1 MKVAILANG
10 KNSFVKPLAQGLA
23 RMTVACG
30 ETADIH
36 YDGLEI
42 LSLPVRMSWA
52 SPRTAASRAVRLSG
66 NRRRFESLVARLRD
80 ADVIVV
86 VAHVPASVSRSSLE
100 NVEALRERLPDCPI
114 VNYDLVYLPTV
125 EKWGAAM
132 LRGEEVG
139 LGEADLRTFA
149 AGSFGMERYDWYLVA
164 SVASEVPMPR
174 GPQPYSRIGIDLD
187 DGSLYP
193 DQQGELRAL
202 VDFSQTR
209 KNYPAFRDV
218 QVRALEQSGI
228 PFQVLE
234 GQLERDEIR
243 AIYRKTGVFFLAH
256 RESFGL
262 PICELQRCGSLIFT
276 PHAEWAGAH
285 WIKSDPSVAGPGRH
299 SENFV
304 VYQNDENRLVDRLRA
319 ARESFSPDRVVKTFL
334 QSHPQLFRGDSQA
347 LAEFFRMV
355 NEGKIHSRL
364 NREHA
369 GIGR

>member
-1 MKVAILANG
+1 MKVAILANS

-23 RMTVACG
+23 RMTAACG
-30 ETADIH
+30 ETAEIH

-52 SPRTAASRAVRLSG
+52 SPRTAASRAVRLTG
-66 NRRRFESLVARLRD
+66 NRRRFESLVARLRGV
-80 ADVIVV
+80 DVIVV

-100 NVEALRERLPDCPI
+100 NVEALRERLPNCPI

-139 LGEADLRTFA
+139 LGEADLRMFA
-149 AGSFGMERYDWYLVA
+149 TGSFGMERYDWYLVA
-164 SVASEVPMPR
+164 SVASEIPMPS

-187 DGSLYP
+187 DGSLFP
-193 DQQGELRAL
+193 DQQGEIRAL
-202 VDFSQTR
+202 VDFPQTR
-209 KNYPAFRDV
+209 KNYPTFREV
-218 QVRALEQSGI
+218 QLRALEQSGI
-228 PFQVLE
+228 PFQILE
-234 GQLERDEIR
+234 GSLDRDQIR
-243 AIYRKTGVFFLAH
+243 AVYRKTGIFFLGH

-262 PICELQRCGSLIFT
+262 PICELQACGSLIFT

-285 WIKSDPSVAGPGRH
+285 WIKSDPTVAGPGRH
-299 SENFV
+299 SANFV
-304 VYQNDENRLVDRLRA
+304 VYQNDVNSLVELLQA
-319 ARESFSPDRVVKTFL
+319 ARDSFSPDRVVKTFL
-334 QSHPQLFRGDSQA
+334 HSHRQLFHGDREA
-347 LAEFFRMV
+347 LSHFFGMV

>member
-1 MKVAILANG
+1 MKVAILGNA

-23 RMTVACG
+23 RMTAACG
-30 ETADIH
+30 ETAEIH

-42 LSLPVRMSWA
+42 LSLPIRMSWA
-52 SPRTAASRAVRLSG
+52 SPRTAASRAVRMSG
-66 NRRRFESLVARLRD
+66 NRRRFEGLVARLRD

-139 LGEADLRTFA
+139 LGEADLRMFA

-164 SVASEVPMPR
+164 SVASEVPMPS

-193 DQQGELRAL
+193 DQQGEPRVL
-202 VDFSQTR
+202 VDFPQSR

-218 QVRALEQSGI
+218 QICALEQSGI

-234 GQLERDEIR
+234 GPLDRDQIR
-243 AIYRKTGVFFLAH
+243 TIYRKTGIFFLAH

-262 PICELQRCGSLIFT
+262 PICELQACGSLIFM
-276 PHAEWAGAH
+276 PRPEWAGAH

-299 SENFV
+299 SANFV
-304 VYQNDENRLVDRLRA
+304 VYQNDVGSLVDRLHVVRD
-319 ARESFSPDRVVKTFL
+319 SFSPDRVVKTFL
-334 QSHPQLFRGDSQA
+334 ESHPQLFRGDREA
-347 LAEFFRMV
+347 LAHFFTMV
-355 NEGKIHSRL
+355 NQGKVHSRL
-364 NREHA
+364 NREHV